1 MLISELL
8 IKKRKKQ
15 EYTRDEIEFLV
26 DGICSGKV
34 NEAQIGAFLM
44 ASCINSLTGRETA
57 YLTTAMKNSGK
68 KFDFR
73 RHERPVIDKHST
85 GGVGDKLSLLIVPLA
100 TACGLT
106 VPMIS
111 GRGLGHTGGTVDKLE
126 SILGFQVN
134 LDDEQIDHMVDNH
147 HSFQIGQT
155 EDIVPADRILYHL
168 RDVTGTVESVG
179 LITASILSK
188 KFSEGLDGLMID
200 MKVGKGAFME
210 NLEQAA
216 ILADSMMTVAK
227 SEGVAMR
234 VLFTKMDEPLGR
246 AVGNWLEVV
255 EAIDSLS
262 GKYDKDI
269 REVTIRLVAGMLM
282 LGKITD
288 SREEA
293 IAMVEKVWDSG
304 KALDIFDDIIS
315 AQGGNIEKSR
325 KHYENV
331 QKKEILATIG
341 GYISEIDG
349 RRIGLAGIILGAG
362 RMYHTDEIDYSA
374 GMLFNKKVGDMVEE
388 GECILVIQNRK
399 GIGFEDA
406 ANLIL
411 DSIKISSEEV
421 KPESS
426 VIDEWL

>member
-8 IKKRKKQ
+8 IKKRNKQ

-44 ASCINSLTGRETA
+44 ASCINCLSGRETA
-57 YLTTAMKNSGK
+57 YLTTAMKNSGR

-73 RHERPVIDKHST
+73 RHGRPVIDKHST

-126 SILGFQVN
+126 SILSFQVN
-134 LDDEQIDHMVDNH
+134 LDHEQIDNMVNNH

-188 KFSEGLDGLMID
+188 KFAEGLDGLMID

-227 SEGVAMR
+227 SEGVDMR

-246 AVGNWLEVV
+246 AVGNWLEVE
-255 EAIDSLS
+255 EAKESLE
-262 GKYDKDI
+262 GNYQKDI
-269 REVTIRLVAGMLM
+269 RELTLRLVAGMLM

-288 SREEA
+288 SHEEA
-293 IAMVEKVWDSG
+293 IAMVEKAWDSG
-304 KALDIFDDIIS
+304 KALEIFHVIIS
-315 AQGGNIEKSR
+315 AQGGIIEKSR

-331 QKKEILATIG
+331 QKKEILATKS

-349 RRIGLAGIILGAG
+349 RRIGIAGIILGAG

-388 GECILVIQNRK
+388 GECMVEIQNRE
-399 GIGFEDA
+399 GMGFDDA
-406 ANLIL
+406 TIQIQE
-411 DSIKISSEEV
+411 SITISDDQQEV
-421 KPESS
+421 FSF
-426 VIDEWL
+426 VIDEWK